1 MKRELQ
7 YIRRRDFL
15 ASVTAASVPC
25 FIPAGVLAAAGKPG
39 AGKRPCMDIEIGHR
53 VATMN
58 NLGNL
63 SYLLGRKL
71 YWDGAKE
78 QFIDDEQAN
87 KMLSRPHREPYLL

>member
-1 MKRELQ
+1 
-7 YIRRRDFL
+7 
-15 ASVTAASVPC
+15 
-25 FIPAGVLAAAGKPG
+25 
-39 AGKRPCMDIEIGHR
+39 
-53 VATMN
+53 MN

-87 KMLSRPHREPYLL
+87 KMLSRPQRAPYLL